1 MLHALLILVG
11 LQCLGDLI
19 ARAAGL
25 PVPGTVIGLVLL
37 WLGLTIRGARAG
49 SAPAVPAAL
58 DQTVRKLHD
67 HFGLLFVP
75 PGAGVVAHL
84 DQLAQHGVALL
95 MVVMVSTALTIAATA
110 LIAARARTVP
120 RSAGVPA
127 E

>member
-11 LQCLGDLI
+11 LQYVGGWI
-19 ARAAGL
+19 AGAVGL

-37 WLGLTIRGARAG
+37 WLGLSVHGARISNAR
-49 SAPAVPAAL
+49 AVPEAL
-58 DQTVRKLHD
+58 VRTVRGLHD

-75 PGAGVVAHL
+75 AGAGVVAHL

-95 MVVMVSTALTIAATA
+95 IVIIVSTALTIGATA
-110 LIAARARTVP
+110 VIAAGARTAP
-120 RSAGVPA
+120 ASAGVPA